1 MKSAFNSTLTMTTQ
15 KTALVTGASRGIGRA
30 IAIQLAEIGFR
41 VAVHYNANST
51 AAHNTLRELPGY
63 GHVLLSAD
71 LGCSIAAKALGE
83 EALDVL
89 GGRVDV
95 LVHNA
100 GIYEP
105 TPILAPQSFE
115 DWHDAMRRQMQVNF
129 WAGAELAYLLAPAM
143 AEAGWGRII
152 QISSR
157 AGHRGE
163 AKHAGYAASKAAQ
176 INFVKSLSVELGHT
190 GIGCFGIAPGW
201 TETDMA
207 SEALKERGE
216 QIVAEIPLGRIA
228 LPADIAALTG
238 FLVTDAADYLSGNI
252 FDVNGASYLR

>member
-1 MKSAFNSTLTMTTQ
+1 MNTN
-15 KTALVTGASRGIGRA
+15 ALVTGASRGIGRA
-30 IAIQLAEIGFR
+30 IAVKLAEDGFR
-41 VAVHYNANST
+41 VAVHYNANK
-51 AAHNTLRELPGY
+51 AAAEEVLLSLAGD
-63 GHVLLSAD
+63 GHLLLSAD
-71 LGCSIAAKALGE
+71 LSDTEAPARLAQDALP
-83 EALDVL
+83 AF

-105 TPILAPQSFE
+105 TPILEPRGFSE
-115 DWHDAMRRQMQVNF
+115 WRDAMQRQMQVNF

-143 AEAGWGRII
+143 ADAGWGRII

-163 AKHAGYAASKAAQ
+163 AGFSGYAASKAAQ
-176 INFVKSLSVELGHT
+176 INLVKSLAVELGKT
-190 GIGCFGIAPGW
+190 GVGCYGITPGW

-207 SEALKERGE
+207 SEALRERGM
-216 QIVAEIPLGRIA
+216 QINAEIPLGRVA

-238 FLVTDAADYLSGNI
+238 FLVSDAAGYLSGGI

>member
-1 MKSAFNSTLTMTTQ
+1 MITQ

-30 IAIQLAEIGFR
+30 IAIQLAVSEFR
-41 VAVHYNANST
+41 VAVHYNRDAAAAGDT
-51 AAHNTLRELPGY
+51 ASGLLGS
-63 GHVLLSAD
+63 GHVIAQAD
-71 LGCSIAAKALGE
+71 LSDPDAASRLSQS
-83 EALDVL
+83 VL
-89 GGRVDV
+89 TAFDGRVDV

-100 GIYEP
+100 GIYET
-105 TPILAPQSFE
+105 TPLLVSRDVTVWRE
-115 DWHDAMRRQMQVNF
+115 AMRRQMQVNF

-143 AEAGWGRII
+143 AEAGWGRIV

-163 AKHAGYAASKAAQ
+163 AGFSGYAVSKAAQ
-176 INFVKSLSVELGHT
+176 INLVKSLAAELGGT

-207 SEALKERGE
+207 SEALRERGE
-216 QIVAEIPLGRIA
+216 QINAEIPLGRVA
-228 LPADIAALTG
+228 LPSDIAALVS

>member
-1 MKSAFNSTLTMTTQ
+1 MNPR
-15 KTALVTGASRGIGRA
+15 KTVLVTGASRGIGRA
-30 IAIQLAEIGFR
+30 IANKLAEDGFR
-41 VAVHYNANST
+41 VAVHYNANR
-51 AAHNTLRELPGY
+51 AAAEEALRLMPGG
-63 GHVLLSAD
+63 GHVLLAAD
-71 LGCSIAAKALGE
+71 LADPNSSERLAEKAL
-83 EALDVL
+83 EAF
-89 GGRVDV
+89 GGRVDM

-105 TPILAPQSFE
+105 TPLLTGRDFE
-115 DWHDAMRRQMQVNF
+115 GWREAMKRQMQVNF
-129 WAGAELAYLLAPAM
+129 WAGADLAYQLAPAM

-163 AKHAGYAASKAAQ
+163 ARSSGYAASKAAQ
-176 INFVKSLSVELGHT
+176 INLVKSLAVELGKT

-207 SEALKERGE
+207 TEALADRGD
-216 QIVAEIPLGRIA
+216 QIRAEIPLGRVA
-228 LPADIAALTG
+228 LPADIAALVG
-238 FLVTDAADYLSGNI
+238 FLVTDATDYLSGGI

>member
-1 MKSAFNSTLTMTTQ
+1 M

-30 IAIQLAEIGFR
+30 IASQLAESGFQI
-41 VAVHYNANST
+41 AIHYNANIT
-51 AAHNTLRELPGY
+51 AANDTLRSLPGD
-63 GHVLLSAD
+63 GHVLISAD
-71 LGCSIAAKALGE
+71 LADPNASERLAGD
-83 EALDVL
+83 ALDAL

-100 GIYEP
+100 GIYEA
-105 TPILAPQSFE
+105 TPYWPGGFE
-115 DWHDAMRRQMQVNF
+115 RWRDVMRRQMQVNF

-143 AEAGWGRII
+143 GLAGWGRII

-163 AKHAGYAASKAAQ
+163 ARHSGYAASKAAQ
-176 INFVKSLSVELGHT
+176 INLVKSLAVELGGT
-190 GIGCFGIAPGW
+190 GIACFGIAPGW

-207 SEALKERGE
+207 AFALADRGE
-216 QIVAEIPLGRIA
+216 QIRAEIPLGRVA
-228 LPADIAALTG
+228 LPADIATLAG
-238 FLVTDAADYLSGNI
+238 FLVSDAAGYLSGGI

>member
-1 MKSAFNSTLTMTTQ
+1 MNEQ

-30 IAIQLAEIGFR
+30 IAIQLAENGFR
-41 VAVHYNANST
+41 VAVHYNANKD
-51 AAHNTLRELPGY
+51 AAQETIALMPGA

-71 LGCSIAAKALGE
+71 LVYSIVVPELAGD
-83 EALDVL
+83 ALDAL
-89 GGRVDV
+89 DGRVDV

-105 TPILAPQSFE
+105 TPILDTTPTFE
-115 DWHDAMRRQMQVNF
+115 PRKIGDWRGAMRRQMQVNF
-129 WAGAELAYLLAPAM
+129 WAGAELAYFFAPAM

-163 AKHAGYAASKAAQ
+163 AGFSGYGASKAAQ
-176 INFVKSLSVELGHT
+176 INFVKSLAVELGKT

-207 SEALKERGE
+207 SEALAERGE
-216 QIVAEIPLGRIA
+216 QIVAEIPLGRVA
-228 LPADIAALTG
+228 LPADIAALVG
-238 FLVTDAADYLSGNI
+238 FLVTDAAGYLSGNT

>member
-1 MKSAFNSTLTMTTQ
+1 MTTQ

-30 IAIQLAEIGFR
+30 IAIKLAEDGFR
-41 VAVHYNANST
+41 VAVHFNANQ
-51 AAHNTLRELPGY
+51 AAAEETLALMHGD
-63 GHVLLSAD
+63 GHVLISAD
-71 LGCSIAAKALGE
+71 LVYASQAVELAE
-83 EALDVL
+83 EAFDMLD
-89 GGRVDV
+89 GRVDV

-105 TPILAPQSFE
+105 TPIFDSVPTPRPRE
-115 DWHDAMRRQMQVNF
+115 IGEWRGAMRRQMQVNF

-143 AEAGWGRII
+143 AEAGWGRIV

-163 AKHAGYAASKAAQ
+163 AGFSGYGASKAAQ
-176 INFVKSLSVELGHT
+176 INLVKSLAVELGGT
-190 GIGCFGIAPGW
+190 GIACFGIAPGW

-207 SEALKERGE
+207 SDALRERGE
-216 QIVAEIPLGRIA
+216 QIRAEIPLGRVA
-228 LPADIAALTG
+228 LPADIAALVG
-238 FLVTDAADYLSGNI
+238 FLASDAAGYLSGGI

>member
-1 MKSAFNSTLTMTTQ
+1 MKTP

-30 IAIQLAEIGFR
+30 IAVQLAADGFR
-41 VAVHYNANST
+41 VGVHYNANR
-51 AAHNTLRELPGY
+51 AAADEALRLLPGD
-63 GHVLLSAD
+63 GHCLLPGD
-71 LGCSIAAKALGE
+71 LSEAEAPPRLAQ
-83 EALDVL
+83 EALNAL

-105 TPILAPQSFE
+105 TPLLPGHRFE
-115 DWHDAMRRQMQVNF
+115 EWCEAMRRQMQVNF
-129 WAGAELAYLLAPAM
+129 WAGADLVYLLAPAM

-163 AKHAGYAASKAAQ
+163 ARHAGYAASKAAQ
-176 INFVKSLSVELGHT
+176 ISLVKSLAAELAPA

-207 SEALKERGE
+207 ADALAERGE
-216 QIVAEIPLGRIA
+216 QIRAEIPLGRVA
-228 LPADIAALTG
+228 LPADIAALVG
-238 FLVTDAADYLSGNI
+238 FLVTDAAGYLSGNTI
-252 FDVNGASYLR
+252 DVNGASYLR

>member
-1 MKSAFNSTLTMTTQ
+1 MTTQ

-30 IAIQLAEIGFR
+30 TALKLAEDGFR
-41 VAVHYNANST
+41 VGVHYNANQL
-51 AAHNTLRELPGY
+51 AAEEVLRSLPGD

-71 LGCSIAAKALGE
+71 LSDAEAPARLAQDALTE
-83 EALDVL
+83 FE
-89 GGRVDV
+89 GRVDV

-100 GIYEP
+100 GIYEA
-105 TPILAPQSFE
+105 TPILEPRGFKEWS
-115 DWHDAMRRQMQVNF
+115 DAMRRQMQVNF
-129 WAGAELAYLLAPAM
+129 WAGAELAYQLAPAM
-143 AEAGWGRII
+143 VAAGWGRII

-163 AKHAGYAASKAAQ
+163 ARHSGYGASKAAQ
-176 INFVKSLSVELGHT
+176 LNLVKSLAVELGKT
-190 GIGCFGIAPGW
+190 GIACFGIAPGW

-207 SEALKERGE
+207 SDALRERGE
-216 QIVAEIPLGRIA
+216 QINAEIPLGRVA

-238 FLVTDAADYLSGNI
+238 FLASDAAGYLSGGI